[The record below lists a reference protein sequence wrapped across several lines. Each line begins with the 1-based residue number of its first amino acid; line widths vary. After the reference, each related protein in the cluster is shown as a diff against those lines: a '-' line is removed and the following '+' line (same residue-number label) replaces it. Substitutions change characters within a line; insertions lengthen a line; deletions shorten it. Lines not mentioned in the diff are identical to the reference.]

1 MNLAANSNRMKNI
14 TPFLALLF
22 LAFYSCKTYK
32 PQIVSSGQIFQEGQA
47 AFKQCHASTIQ
58 SFGKD
63 SLLACWFG
71 GTQESNPDVV
81 IWSSHYTNGKW
92 QTPVQIADGIL
103 AEKRYPTWNPVL
115 YQHPKND
122 TLYLFYKIGPNPREW
137 KGYVKYSLDKGYHW
151 SASQALPD
159 GILGPIKN
167 KPFTLSNG
175 DILSPSSTE
184 SKEEIWKAHIEISR
198 DQGKTWS
205 ISNIRPD
212 TSIQVIQPSIVQH
225 SDGRIQV
232 LCRSKENKVMA
243 AFSTDKGVTWG
254 SWQATNLL
262 NPNSATDAI
271 RLKNGLF
278 MIVYNPAI
286 AGKDWWEGR
295 TKLHV
300 AISKD
305 GLQWKDAL
313 ILEDGVKGDEY
324 SYPTIIQDTSGLI
337 HITYTW
343 NRKSI
348 KHVVLK

>member
-1 MNLAANSNRMKNI
+1 MSPNKIILFSSI
-14 TPFLALLF
+14 FALL
-22 LAFYSCKTYK
+22 LSSCASYK
-32 PQIVSSGQIFQEGQA
+32 PQVIQSEQIFKEGQVP
-47 AFKQCHASTIQ
+47 FQQCHASTIQ
-58 SFGKD
+58 PIGKD
-63 SLLACWFG
+63 SLLAAWFG
-71 GTQESNPDVV
+71 GTHESNPDVV
-81 IWSSHYTNGKW
+81 IWSSLYTKGKW
-92 QTPVQIADGIL
+92 QPPVQIADGII
-103 AEKRYPTWNPVL
+103 ADTRYPSWNPVL
-115 YQHPKND
+115 YQYPTSD
-122 TLYLFYKIGPNPREW
+122 TLALYYKIGPNPREW
-137 KGYVKYSLDKGYHW
+137 KGFVKYSQNKGQSW
-151 SASQALPD
+151 SVAHQLPE

-167 KPFTLSNG
+167 KPLTLANG
-175 DILSPSSTE
+175 LIFSPSSTE
-184 SKEEIWKAHIEISR
+184 SKEEIWKAHVEISR

-212 TSIQVIQPSIVQH
+212 TSIQVIQPSVVQH

-243 AFSTDKGVTWG
+243 AFSMDQGLTWG
-254 SWQATNLL
+254 PWQATNLL

-278 MIVYNPAI
+278 MIVYNPAV

-300 AISKD
+300 ATSKD
-305 GLQWKDAL
+305 GLQWKDVL
-313 ILEDGVKGDEY
+313 ILEDGVKNDEY
-324 SYPTIIQDTSGLI
+324 SYPTIIQDPKGLI

>member
-1 MNLAANSNRMKNI
+1 MNLAANSNRMKN
-14 TPFLALLF
+14 TAPFLALLF
-22 LAFYSCKTYK
+22 LTFYSCKTYK

-92 QTPVQIADGIL
+92 QAPVQIADGIL
-103 AEKRYPTWNPVL
+103 ADKRYPTWNPVL

-151 SASQALPD
+151 SAAQALPD

-184 SKEEIWKAHIEISR
+184 SKDEIWKAHIEISR